1 MLVIVVNNVPPALRG
16 RLALWFLEVRAGVY
30 VGRASARHR
39 DRVWDTVVGHLGD
52 GDAVMV
58 EPDSSRESG
67 FRLRTAGTNRRTPVD
82 LEGLTLV
89 SFLPAEDTETA
100 VGN

>member
-1 MLVIVVNNVPPALRG
+1 MLVIVVSNAPPALRG

-39 DRVWDTVVGHLGD
+39 DRVWEMVERAIGP

-58 EPDSSRESG
+58 EPDPSVESG
-67 FRLRTAGTNRRTPVD
+67 FAIRTAGVNRRIPVD
-82 LEGLTLV
+82 LEGLTLMD
-89 SFLPAEDTETA
+89 FLPVANGEEPPF
-100 VGN
+100 